1 MIFKFFISSFS
12 SVLKAC
18 DARKALIALFV
29 LSLSVA
35 AQVLPKP
42 ATNGAP
48 PTTGKED
55 AQLYRNAAFGFRYK
69 IPYGWVDRTAEM
81 NSQEVQ
87 RGAGADTDASSMK
100 ARDSRA
106 AEKAE
111 VLLGV
116 FERPPEASGEGVNSG
131 AVIASESATSYPGLK
146 KAEDYVGPITE
157 VATSQGFKSAGDPYM
172 VEVEGRQLVRVDF
185 VKSRTSAVTMRQCT
199 LIWLAKG
206 RIVSF
211 TFIASGE
218 DELDDIMDGLH
229 FDFGSR
235 GAATH

>member
-1 MIFKFFISSFS
+1 MNFRFFS
-12 SVLKAC
+12 SLSSNVRKASN
-18 DARKALIALFV
+18 AHKALIAFCV

-35 AQVLPKP
+35 AQVQRKS
-42 ATNGAP
+42 ATNGAASSK
-48 PTTGKED
+48 TGTED

-87 RGAGADTDASSMK
+87 RDAKADTDVSSMK

-116 FERPPEASGEGVNSG
+116 FERPPEASGEGVNAG
-131 AVIASESATSYPGLK
+131 VVIASESASSYPGLK

-157 VATSQGFKSAGDPYM
+157 VAISQGFKSAGDPYT

-185 VKSRTSAVTMRQCT
+185 VKSRTSTVTMRQCT
-199 LIWLAKG
+199 LILLAKG

-229 FDFGSR
+229 FGPG
-235 GAATH
+235 GAAAH